1 MANCSGT
8 ILGAPCIGPATDCP
22 IHAARVVQLCMYC
35 AEDAPSDAVKG
46 HAVDLPCNRC
56 LIGHDVV
63 PVSNYF
69 LPALQTA

>member
-35 AEDAPSDAVKG
+35 GEDAPSDAVKG

-69 LPALQTA
+69 LPALQLA

>member
-35 AEDAPSDAVKG
+35 ADDAPSDAVKG

-69 LPALQTA
+69 LPALHGA